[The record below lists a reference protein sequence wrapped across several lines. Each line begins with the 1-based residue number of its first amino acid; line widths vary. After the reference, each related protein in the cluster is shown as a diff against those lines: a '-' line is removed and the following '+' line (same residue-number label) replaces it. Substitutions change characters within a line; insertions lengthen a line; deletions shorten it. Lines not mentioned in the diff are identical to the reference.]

1 MAGTRKGEDVADR
14 ERTALLDQI
23 YAFGKE
29 HGGMWNVSPEAGRFF
44 HLMLQAMVARKVLE
58 VGTSNGY
65 STLWMV
71 DALEKT
77 GGWLTTLEQDPKKVE
92 MATANLEKAGL
103 KDRVEI
109 IHGDAR
115 KTIQDLDKRFDF
127 VFIDADKESYA
138 HYLTHALKLV
148 RPGAIIVAD
157 NVDSHADDLGEFLA
171 MIEEDPWLEDV
182 RLPFGGGQVMIYVR
196 PGR

>member
-1 MAGTRKGEDVADR
+1 MADR
-14 ERTALLDQI
+14 DRAVLLEQI
-23 YAFGKE
+23 YAFGQDQ
-29 HGGMWNVSPEAGRFF
+29 GGMWNVSPDAGRFF
-44 HLMLQAMVARKVLE
+44 HLMLQAMVARRVLE
-58 VGTSNGY
+58 IGTSNGY

-77 GGWLTTLEQDPKKVE
+77 GGWLTTLEQDPKKIE
-92 MATANLEKAGL
+92 MATENLDKAGL

-115 KTIQDLDKRFDF
+115 ETIKSLDKRYDF

-138 HYLTHALKLV
+138 HYLTHALKMV

-157 NVDSHADDLGEFLA
+157 NVDSHADELGEFRS
-171 MIEEDPWLEDV
+171 MIENDPWIEDV
-182 RLPFGGGQVMIYVR
+182 HLPFGGGQTMMYIR